1 MANNPYVNKVDY
13 NNETLIDLT
22 NDTVTEDTLPLGV
35 TAHDATGRPITGRG
49 VNADTIDGWHFAV
62 RDDGTLPPSGVT
74 NTMTFIYTKGG

>member
-35 TAHDATGRPITGRG
+35 TAHDATGKPITGKG
-49 VNADTIDGWHFAV
+49 VNADTVNGWGVNV
-62 RDDGTLPPSGVT
+62 RDDGTFVNVT
-74 NTMTFIYTKGG
+74 KPTLTFVYTKGG